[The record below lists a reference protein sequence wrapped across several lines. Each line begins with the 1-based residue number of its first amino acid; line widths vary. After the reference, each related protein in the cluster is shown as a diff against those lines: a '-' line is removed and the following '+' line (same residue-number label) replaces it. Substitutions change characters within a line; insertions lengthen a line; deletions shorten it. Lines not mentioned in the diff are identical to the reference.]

1 MKNNTFVR
9 TIAIL
14 LFALPAL
21 AQQALSIEDAIRL
34 GLQNNYN
41 IRIARANADIARNN
55 AGNGTAGFLPTLNA
69 TGSVALATSDQESSS
84 SSPVAGV
91 GKTDTETLNGQIALS
106 WTVFDGFR
114 MFAANSQFRALANL
128 GEASARAQI
137 EGTVVG
143 ILTAYFNLVQQ
154 QQLLQVQQQALEV
167 SRQRL
172 EKEKVRREVGGSSST
187 DLLNAQVSFNSDRS
201 NYINQE
207 LAVLTARQ
215 NLNLQLAQDPAT
227 EITVSDEMIIPDLG
241 MNFDALFELAEQR
254 NSALMAADYSRRAA
268 TAGVGTANSAFLP
281 RVNLNASYGYTDR
294 TTKNEVTNQ
303 FRPPETNTTSKD
315 GAVSLGLSW
324 NLFNGF
330 RDNITRQN
338 AKIEEKISRLQLE
351 NTRIQLN
358 GSLREKYETFRKQME
373 LLALEQENV
382 QAARQNLQLQ
392 QERLQLGSVSSLEF
406 RDAQINLIR
415 AETAL
420 ITARFRARITRLEID
435 QLTGQL
441 SIE

>member
-1 MKNNTFVR
+1 
-9 TIAIL
+9 
-14 LFALPAL
+14 
-21 AQQALSIEDAIRL
+21 
-34 GLQNNYN
+34 
-41 IRIARANADIARNN
+41 
-55 AGNGTAGFLPTLNA
+55 
-69 TGSVALATSDQESSS
+69 
-84 SSPVAGV
+84 
-91 GKTDTETLNGQIALS
+91 
-106 WTVFDGFR
+106 
-114 MFAANSQFRALANL
+114 
-128 GEASARAQI
+128 
-137 EGTVVG
+137 
-143 ILTAYFNLVQQ
+143 
-154 QQLLQVQQQALEV
+154 QVQQQALEV

-172 EKEKVRREVGGSSST
+172 EKETVRREVGGSSST

-201 NYINQE
+201 NFINQE

-254 NSALMAADYSRRAA
+254 NSALLAADYSRRAA
-268 TAGVGTANSAFLP
+268 AAGVGTANSAFLP

-435 QLTGQL
+435 QFTGQL